1 MSQEIVASLHQNDSI
16 YILVFFLNLHV
27 GSIWNRLVAFALVLA
42 SIARK
47 SVESELE
54 GPDMRSEMGIL
65 LSCNPRFKYHALIS

>member
-1 MSQEIVASLHQNDSI
+1 M
-16 YILVFFLNLHV
+16 

-42 SIARK
+42 SIAKK

-54 GPDMRSEMGIL
+54 GPDMISEMGIL

>member
-1 MSQEIVASLHQNDSI
+1 M
-16 YILVFFLNLHV
+16 

-42 SIARK
+42 SIAKK